1 MWIGVLSF
9 GRRRRRCL
17 GEVSREALRLLLEG
31 VFFFA
36 LPRVEALPAK
46 LLVRRRAAADF
57 SRECLARSLETW
69 RGVVYGGDPYT
80 GTVS

>member
-17 GEVSREALRLLLEG
+17 GEVSREVLRLLLGG

-36 LPRVEALPAK
+36 LPRVETPPAK
-46 LLVRRRAAADF
+46 LFVRQRAAAAL

-69 RGVVYGGDPYT
+69 RGVVYGSDPYT

>member
-1 MWIGVLSF
+1 MFDW
-9 GRRRRRCL
+9 RRRRCL
-17 GEVSREALRLLLEG
+17 GEVSIEALCLLLGG

-36 LPRVEALPAK
+36 LPRVETPLAK
-46 LLVRRRAAADF
+46 LLVQRRAAAAF

-69 RGVVYGGDPYT
+69 RGVVYGSDPYT